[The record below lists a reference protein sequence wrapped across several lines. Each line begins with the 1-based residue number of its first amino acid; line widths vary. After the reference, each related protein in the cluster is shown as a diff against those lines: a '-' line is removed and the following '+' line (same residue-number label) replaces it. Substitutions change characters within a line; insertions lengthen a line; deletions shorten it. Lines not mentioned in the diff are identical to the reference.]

1 MFLKVA
7 LLIGFLA
14 FAATVALSQGI
25 GPGAAAAMP
34 FSLTVFAGSLV
45 WISLSYSGFNAAV
58 YVAGEAKD
66 AQRNAP
72 EGAHGRAR

>member
-1 MFLKVA
+1 M
-7 LLIGFLA
+7 LIGFLA
-14 FAATVALSQGI
+14 FAASVALSQGMA
-25 GPGAAAAMP
+25 PAPPPAMP
-34 FSLTVFAGSLV
+34 FSLAAFAGSLV

-72 EGAHGRAR
+72 QGAVGRAR